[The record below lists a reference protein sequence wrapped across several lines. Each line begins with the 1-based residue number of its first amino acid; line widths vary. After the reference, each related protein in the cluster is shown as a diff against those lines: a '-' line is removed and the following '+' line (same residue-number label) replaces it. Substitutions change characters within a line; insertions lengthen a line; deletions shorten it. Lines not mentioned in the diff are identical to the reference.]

1 MKIDTSL
8 AVNKP
13 LKFQPYFKP
22 VIWGGEKIGKYKGV
36 AIDSDCI
43 GESWE
48 LSAVPGHESVVS
60 EGEFAGKS
68 ITDLAEAYGAELLGT
83 KTVEKYGKV
92 FPLLIKLIDARSDLS
107 VQVHPDDKLAK
118 ERHNCA
124 GKTEMWYVVDC
135 EKDAN
140 IYCGLSA
147 ALTPEGYVER
157 IADNSIM
164 NVVGAYKSAPGQ
176 FYFIPAGTIH
186 AIGAGNLIAEIQ
198 QSSDITYRVYDY
210 DRRDTEGNPRQLH
223 TEEAKDAINYAFPH
237 TVEPTAKSFAA
248 TTPGAVKSDY
258 FTVDF
263 LEGDGSALEYA
274 SAGESFVVLMATKGE
289 VEIGIDGEVTLLRQ
303 GETALIPACV
313 KNYSLKVSAQAL
325 RVTL

>member
-1 MKIDTSL
+1 MKINT
-8 AVNKP
+8 P
-13 LKFQPYFKP
+13 LKFNPYFKT
-22 VIWGGEKIGKYKGV
+22 VIWGGEKIGKFKGV
-36 AIDSDCI
+36 SVDSDCV

-60 EGEFAGKS
+60 EGAFAGKN
-68 ITDLAEAYGAELLGT
+68 IVELAEEYGAALLGT
-83 KTVEKYGKV
+83 KAVEKYGKT
-92 FPLLIKLIDARSDLS
+92 FPLLIKLIDARSNLS
-107 VQVHPDDKLAK
+107 VQVHPNDELAK
-118 ERHNCA
+118 ARHNCA

-135 EKDAN
+135 EADAN

-147 ALTPEGYVER
+147 PLSPAGYVEK

-164 NVVGAYKSAPGQ
+164 EVVNAHKSAPGQ

-210 DRRDTEGNPRQLH
+210 DRRDAEGNPRQLH
-223 TEEAKDAINYAFPH
+223 TEEAKDAIDYTYPNP
-237 TVEPTAKSFAA
+237 VEPTAKSFDAS
-248 TTPGAVKSDY
+248 TPAAVKSDY

-263 LEGDGSALEYA
+263 LKEESAEYSSNGD
-274 SAGESFVVLMATKGE
+274 SFTILMATRGSME
-289 VEIGIDGEVTLLRQ
+289 VVVDGATTAVAQ
-303 GETALIPACV
+303 GETILIPACV
-313 KNYSLKVSAQAL
+313 EKYSVKVAGDAL